1 MRFFSSARTETMSSI
16 IRRTFTAHHS
26 VRPIVGDSKFSF
38 TDLDHVGWLMCDG
51 RSLPVADFIT
61 LFKVIGYTFGGS
73 GSQFNLPDMRGR
85 VPGAAGAGA
94 IRDDANRILSSR
106 SKGQYTGEEI
116 HLLNINEMPSHK
128 HGADN
133 KTGNTDGTGATGS
146 STTGITV
153 NDDAPSS
160 GLVQRTG
167 FNTATTMDDTS
178 NELDLR
184 NAADLVLTDPGHTH
198 TIGSTGGGAVHNNMQ
213 PTLFVGN
220 AFIYSGRVHYGYW
233 PLKTGSDL
241 I

>member
-1 MRFFSSARTETMSSI
+1 MSSV
-16 IRRTFTAHHS
+16 IRQTFTAHNR
-26 VRPIVGDSKFSF
+26 VRPMVGDSKFSF
-38 TDLDHVGWLMCDG
+38 TELDHLGWLICDG
-51 RSLPVADFIT
+51 RPLAVADFIT
-61 LFKVIGYTFGGS
+61 LFSVIGYTFGGS
-73 GSQFNLPDMRGR
+73 GAQFRLPDMRGR

-94 IRDDANRILSSR
+94 IRDDANRLLSSR
-106 SKGQYTGEEI
+106 SKGAYVGEEI

-153 NDDAPSS
+153 NDNPPSS

-167 FNTATTMDDTS
+167 NNTATTMDDTAN

-198 TIGSTGGGAVHNNMQ
+198 TIGSTGGGDVHNNMQ
-213 PTLFVGN
+213 PTLFLGN
-220 AFIYSGRVHYGYW
+220 SFIYSGRINYGSW
-233 PLKTGSDL
+233 PLKAGTDL